1 MANRGTD
8 RIPTLGT
15 KENGVEISRRAF
27 LRGTVAGAI
36 VVAGFDTR
44 LRSWV
49 SAAEV
54 ENHTAALAEDFPSF
68 DGVLLL
74 DPASLAAAADDFG
87 HFVHR
92 QPLAVLKPGSV
103 NDVVDMVRFARRNQ
117 IEIAARGQA
126 HSTQGQA
133 QAEAGVIVDMSTL
146 ATVHEINPTNALVD
160 GGTRWL
166 DLLNQTLPQG
176 LTPPT
181 LVDFLEL
188 TVGGNLS
195 VGGIGSQSFRHGPN
209 VDNVL
214 ELQVVTGEGELVS
227 CSATQNVAL
236 FDAVRAGLGQ
246 FGLIVRA
253 RVRLISAPPNARLY
267 HALYSSLPDFLA
279 DLEKLIDDGRFD
291 TVQGSALPDG
301 AGGWLFQLET
311 TKYFSPGN
319 EPDDASLLSGLTFN
333 PGTQSAQDMTYFDY
347 VNRLAPLVAF
357 LQQIGVWAFPHPWVN
372 LFIPAENAQTLI
384 AETLATLTV
393 DDVGQ
398 GPVLI
403 NPFNRELFRA
413 PFFRVPDSRHFFL
426 FALLRNAVP
435 PTPERAAQLVE
446 ANRTLFDRAVT
457 LDGKR
462 YPVDSVPMTT
472 HDWQKHFQPVWGAF
486 VAAKR
491 HFDPAEILTPGQ
503 GIF

>member
-1 MANRGTD
+1 MR
-8 RIPTLGT
+8 
-15 KENGVEISRRAF
+15 EISRRKF
-27 LRGTVAGAI
+27 LRGTLAGTI

-49 SAAEV
+49 SAAELQ
-54 ENHTAALAEDFPSF
+54 HHAAALAEDFPAF

-74 DPASLAAAADDFG
+74 DNASLTAAADDFG
-87 HFVHR
+87 HLVHR

-103 NDVVDMVRFARRNQ
+103 SDVEKLVGFARRNN
-117 IEIAARGQA
+117 IKVAARGQG

-133 QAEAGVIVDMSTL
+133 QVEAGVVVDMSTL

-166 DLLNQTLPQG
+166 DLLTQSIPQG

-188 TVGGNLS
+188 TIGGTLS
-195 VGGIGSQSFRHGPN
+195 LGGIGSQSFRFGPQ

-214 ELQVVTGEGELVS
+214 ELEVVTGEGKLVS
-227 CSATQNVAL
+227 CSPSHNSEL
-236 FDAVRAGLGQ
+236 FNSARSGLGQ

-253 RVRLISAPPNARLY
+253 RVRLIPAPPNARLY
-267 HALYSSLPDFLA
+267 HAFYNSLANFLS

-291 TVQGSALPDG
+291 TVQGFAVPDG
-301 AGGWLFQLET
+301 AGSWLYQLET
-311 TKYFSPGN
+311 SKYFSPGN
-319 EPDDASLLSGLTFN
+319 EPDDAALLSGLAFN

-347 VNRLAPLVAF
+347 LNRLAPLVAF
-357 LQQIGVWAFPHPWVN
+357 LRQIGVWDFPHPWVN
-372 LFIPAENAQTLI
+372 LFVPASNAQI
-384 AETLATLTV
+384 FIGETLDNLTV

-398 GPVLI
+398 GPILI
-403 NPFNRELFRA
+403 YPFNRELFRA
-413 PFFRVPDSRHFFL
+413 PLFRVPDSRHFFV

-435 PTPERAAQLVE
+435 PTSDRAAQLISD
-446 ANRTLFDRAVT
+446 NRTLFERAT
-457 LDGKR
+457 MLGGKR
-462 YPVDSVPMTT
+462 YPFDSVPMTR
-472 HDWQKHFQPVWGAF
+472 HDWQKHYQPLWGA
-486 VAAKR
+486 VVSSKR
-491 HFDPAEILTPGQ
+491 HFDPDEILTPGQ